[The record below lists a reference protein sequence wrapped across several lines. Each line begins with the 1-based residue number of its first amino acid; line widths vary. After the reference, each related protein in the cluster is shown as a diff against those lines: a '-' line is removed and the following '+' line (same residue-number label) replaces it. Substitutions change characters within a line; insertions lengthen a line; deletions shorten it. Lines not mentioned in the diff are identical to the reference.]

1 RQHLLVHHPRASRMM
16 RRRSSAL
23 AAALLVL
30 LGACDS
36 SGSDGADRRPA
47 VVQGL
52 GGEVGEP
59 AMGDTIDL
67 RTIGYARGAE
77 DAPVKVYEFSDFGC
91 PFCALFASGTY
102 EELHAEFVETGLV
115 RWTFVPFVMGMFPNG
130 AEAARSAECAGEQD
144 RFWEMHDL
152 LYEAQSAW
160 KATNDPERLFN
171 ELAGRSGLDAERF
184 ASCYRENRAGAR
196 TAVNNRAAA
205 ALHVRA
211 TPSFFVNGRLLE
223 GAPPAEQ

>member
-1 RQHLLVHHPRASRMM
+1 MTRLL
-16 RRRSSAL
+16 RRP
-23 AAALLVL
+23 LLLMLLPL
-30 LGACDS
+30 LGAC
-36 SGSDGADRRPA
+36 GGDGGQGAEGGRP

-59 AMGDTIDL
+59 AIGDTIDL
-67 RTIGYARGAE
+67 RMIGYARGSE

-102 EELHAEFVETGLV
+102 QELHEEFVETGLV

-130 AEAARSAECAGEQD
+130 AEAARAAECAGEQE

-152 LYEAQSAW
+152 IYDTQSEW
-160 KATNDPERLFN
+160 KATRSAEMFFND
-171 ELAGRSGLDAERF
+171 LAARTGLDTGRF
-184 ASCYRENRAGAR
+184 ASCYREDRAGHR

-211 TPSFFVNGRLLE
+211 TPSFFVNGRLME
-223 GAPPAEQ
+223 GAPPGAQFRQVLQAYTGSR

>member
-1 RQHLLVHHPRASRMM
+1 
-16 RRRSSAL
+16 
-23 AAALLVL
+23 
-30 LGACDS
+30 
-36 SGSDGADRRPA
+36 
-47 VVQGL
+47 
-52 GGEVGEP
+52 
-59 AMGDTIDL
+59 MGDTIDL

-91 PFCALFASGTY
+91 PFCAMFARGTY
-102 EELHAEFVETGLV
+102 LELHDEFIETGLV

-130 AEAARSAECAGEQD
+130 AEAARAAECAGEQE

-152 LYEAQSAW
+152 LYETQREW
-160 KATNDPERLFN
+160 KAAGDAEEFFGG
-171 ELAGRSGLDAERF
+171 LAARVPLDAERF
-184 ASCYRENRAGAR
+184 SSCFREDRAGTR

-223 GAPPAEQ
+223 GAPPAEQFRRVLSIMAGHE

>member
-1 RQHLLVHHPRASRMM
+1 MTE
-16 RRRSSAL
+16 RRRRFL
-23 AAALLVL
+23 MLALLAVV
-30 LGACDS
+30 GACGGD
-36 SGSDGADRRPA
+36 GEQASDRGAP
-47 VVQGL
+47 VVRGL

-67 RTIGYARGAE
+67 RTIGYSRGSE
-77 DAPVKVYEFSDFGC
+77 EAPVKVYEFSDFGC
-91 PFCALFASGTY
+91 PFCAMFANGTY
-102 EELHAEFVETGLV
+102 REIHEEFVETGLV

-130 AEAARSAECAGEQD
+130 AEAARAAECAGEQD

-152 LYEAQSAW
+152 LYETQREW
-160 KATNDPERLFN
+160 KATGDAEQFFQAVASRIP
-171 ELAGRSGLDAERF
+171 LDAGQF
-184 ASCYRENRAGAR
+184 SSCFRDDRAGSR

-223 GAPPAEQ
+223 GAPPPEQFRRVLSIMAGQE